1 MDDVEKNSLGKAS
14 SWWLQKSLEK
24 LVQEYKKK
32 FNVDLLVC
40 EGDALKILER
50 FIKKYQIK
58 EVIWNRLYSK
68 QTIQRDSSIKKKL
81 ELENIIVSSFNSH
94 LLNEPWEIK
103 NNSGEFFKVFTP
115 YWRKSYPF
123 F

>member
-1 MDDVEKNSLGKAS
+1 M
-14 SWWLQKSLEK
+14 QKSLEK

-103 NNSGEFFKVFTP
+103 NKRQF
-115 YWRKSYPF
+115 
-123 F
+123 